1 MVSTQRI
8 PAERLQEF
16 DLHAGDTLRVIAVMD
31 ATLLIQINRADAD
44 TDVPA
49 KARAWLESARG
60 SVDLQPGETADDLRR
75 AYYASKF
82 GIAS

>member
-16 DLHAGDTLRVIAVMD
+16 DLHAGDTLRVVAVMD
-31 ATLLIQINRADAD
+31 STLLIQINRADAD
-44 TDVPA
+44 AHVPA
-49 KARAWLESARG
+49 KAREWLESARG
-60 SVDLQPGETADDLRR
+60 SINLKPGETADDLLR